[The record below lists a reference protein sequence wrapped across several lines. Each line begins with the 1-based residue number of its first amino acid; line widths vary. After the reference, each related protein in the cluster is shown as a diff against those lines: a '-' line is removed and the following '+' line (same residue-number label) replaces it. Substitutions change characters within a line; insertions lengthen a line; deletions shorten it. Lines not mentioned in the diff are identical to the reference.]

1 VSLRIWAA
9 ISLLLCAAPQATA
22 QPAADGPVAVLEAVI
37 RQVVLARVVGV
48 DGGPLPAGWT
58 IRVQTDL
65 APLSP
70 GYPAEIPPPPE
81 GGDPVAL
88 EPWTTELPLQF
99 ASATELRAAAEMEG
113 SKAVHEAVRKVL
125 CTVQFSAVRFQTAP
139 ERRAV
144 VEVALVWG
152 PDDAEGCLVDLRWRD
167 GGWRVVSILP
177 GWIA

>member
-1 VSLRIWAA
+1 MRTALAFALLAFAA
-9 ISLLLCAAPQATA
+9 TPPTATLAATDDLA
-22 QPAADGPVAVLEAVI
+22 AVLEAVI

-65 APLSP
+65 APISP
-70 GYPAEIPPPPE
+70 GYPTEIPPPPE

-99 ASATELRAAAEMEG
+99 ASATELRPAAEMEG

-139 ERRAV
+139 ERRAM

-152 PDDAEGCLVDLRWRD
+152 ADDAEGCLVDLRWRD
-167 GGWRVVSILP
+167 GSWRVVSILP